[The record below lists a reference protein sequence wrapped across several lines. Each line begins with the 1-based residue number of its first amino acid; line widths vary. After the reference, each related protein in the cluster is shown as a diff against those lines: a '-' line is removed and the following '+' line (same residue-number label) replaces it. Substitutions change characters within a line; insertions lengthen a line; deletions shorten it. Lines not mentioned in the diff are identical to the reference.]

1 MKARTLALT
10 ALFAALTAVGA
21 FLRIPFFYSA
31 ITLQFFFTAL
41 SGVLLGAKYGAASQ
55 AVYVALGLAGL
66 PVFASGGGPSYLLQP
81 TCGFLFG
88 LIPAAW
94 VTGRIAG
101 GGRSARRVL
110 PACLAGLAA
119 LYAVGLPYL
128 AAVVNLYLGGSL
140 SARAVFLTYLLPCL
154 PGDAVKIAAVVSLA
168 PKLLPRIRSAASAP
182 PD

>member
-1 MKARTLALT
+1 MKVKTLALT

-41 SGVLLGAKYGAASQ
+41 SGVLLGAKYGAMSQ

-66 PVFASGGGPSYLLQP
+66 PIFAAGGGPAYLLQP

-94 VTGRIAG
+94 VVGRLAG
-101 GGRSARRVL
+101 GQRAAHRIL

-128 AAVVNLYLGGSL
+128 AAVVTLYLGGSL
-140 SARAVFLTYLLPCL
+140 SARAVFWTYLLPCL
-154 PGDAVKIAAVVSLA
+154 PGDAIKCFAVCSLA
-168 PKLLPRIRSAASAP
+168 PRLLPRIRAAASAP
-182 PD
+182 LD